1 MKYFTFSIMLIITIN
16 IKCHAQIRTQK
27 LDNGKFI
34 LLFNFVQGDDV
45 SMYLMDGKN
54 AFFLNN
60 TTYFSARLMNLRS
73 SFDSLSYAF
82 YRRNDYQYIQPI
94 GFKSGHHYV
103 LGVLPNAGFPA
114 TEFPFGR
121 AEILKYNRFGRKI
134 WNWNIT
140 PPGLNGDDYIWSGV
154 FSTVTDSSD
163 KFWVLINRFYSPN
176 GGNLFHPVVMCLDT
190 AGLLVQEY
198 DLPVIEMS
206 VGHQIVQVDA
216 NSFGIIGR
224 ELGPD
229 TSQSVFWHIQKS
241 PMQLLSKT
249 YLGYTAERGPGEW
262 DNTVRVAVGPGDKYF
277 IYGLNRPLNQVFTYP
292 LNHIATM
299 HDSIGGRIQK
309 WQITDG
315 WVNYAAFLQDG
326 DLFCQVVT
334 DTGFFLRR
342 YNPNT
347 GTILSSQLIKLPDT
361 VNPDWIYITYRYPII
376 SDSGHFY
383 CGINLQDL
391 TTRNRFTRLYCLPNV
406 GKVWKPWNNPT
417 VLPNSKLS
425 LSLLAY
431 PNPTSGKF
439 RLRGYKEEEGLTL
452 RLFSNSGK
460 EVWRGVPSPEGE
472 VDISQLSPGLYHV
485 EALTSSGKRWSA
497 RVVRE

>member
-1 MKYFTFSIMLIITIN
+1 MKMPILVLAIIFITISSYCQVVTTRIN
-16 IKCHAQIRTQK
+16 SGRIFHLISFQGGSRVS
-27 LDNGKFI
+27 LDAYDQRSSYPLIPNGLRLGVTSLELTSNLDTFRLTEFRPEVLSFGSAIGEKDG
-34 LLFNFVQGDDV
+34 NF
-45 SMYLMDGKN
+45 
-54 AFFLNN
+54 FFLNKKAN
-60 TTYFSARLMNLRS
+60 PQFPVVRFPSAE
-73 SFDSLSYAF
+73 
-82 YRRNDYQYIQPI
+82 
-94 GFKSGHHYV
+94 SGISKHRVPKH
-103 LGVLPNAGFPA
+103 
-114 TEFPFGR
+114 
-121 AEILKYNRFGRKI
+121 RF
-134 WNWNIT
+134 WDWNIT
-140 PPGLNGDDYIWSGV
+140 PPGLNGDDYIWNGV
-154 FSTVTDSSD
+154 FSTETDSSD
-163 KFWVLINRFYSPN
+163 KFWVLINRNYSPA

-190 AGLLVQEY
+190 AGLLVQEF
-198 DLPVIEMS
+198 DLPVIEVS

-229 TSQSVFWHIQKS
+229 TSQSVFWHVQKS

-249 YLGYTAERGPGEW
+249 YLGYTAERDAGEW
-262 DNTVRVAVGPGDKYF
+262 DNTMRLAIGPGGKYF
-277 IYGLNRPLNQVFTYP
+277 VYGLNRQVGQLDTYP
-292 LNHIATM
+292 SNHIATM
-299 HDSIGGRIQK
+299 RDSIGGRIQK

-315 WVNYAAFLQDG
+315 WVNYAAFLQNG

-347 GTILSSQLIKLPDT
+347 GSILSSQLIKLPDT

-417 VLPNSKLS
+417 GLPNSKPS
-425 LSLLAY
+425 LSLHAY
-431 PNPTSGKF
+431 PNPTSNRF
-439 RLRGYKEEEGLTL
+439 MLRGYKEEEGLTL

-460 EVWRGVPSPEGE
+460 EVWRGTPSPEGE
-472 VDISQLSPGLYHV
+472 IDISNLSPGLYHL
-485 EALTSSGKRWSA
+485 EALTTSGKRWST